1 MAMVNLNDAYAA
13 LESASTSEGKKAI
26 SNYIRI
32 ISEHI
37 VSYGK
42 DTNYWPQDAIFE
54 MGKAGREAYDIEGT
68 AARKEKVRETGGV
81 NLADY
86 C

>member
-13 LESASTSEGKKAI
+13 LESASTPEGKKAI
-26 SNYIRI
+26 SDYIRI
-32 ISEHI
+32 TSEHI

-68 AARKEKVRETGGV
+68 ASWKKSKRDRG
-81 NLADY
+81 